1 MPLFSVI
8 MPVFNA
14 EKTVAEAVHSIL
26 TQSFTNWE
34 LVVTNDGSTDSS
46 LDILAAETEKL
57 ENVSLLDQE
66 NQGLGA
72 ARNAAVQK
80 SSGKWLVFLD
90 ADDYWASNKLAELQ
104 IAIHSNAAAEVIY
117 HPIMELMPNGL
128 MRKRR
133 FWTVHSNKE
142 LLQKGNPLVPSAVA
156 IKRDVFLKHG
166 GFIKDRDQVEDLMLW
181 FRLFDAGTTFGVIH
195 KPLTVYR
202 IGSGVTSNL
211 EDHLIKVFRAVD
223 EAVDA
228 GIIPASV
235 LSAFKQRKYYE
246 AARQLHKMG
255 AFKDALNYYNLS
267 EAKDAKYHLFQ
278 AFCRLG
284 IRL

>member
-1 MPLFSVI
+1 MPFFSVI

-14 EKTVAEAVHSIL
+14 EKTLAEAVHSIL

-46 LDILAAETEKL
+46 RDILAAETEKI

-66 NQGLGA
+66 NHGLGA

-104 IAIHSNAAAEVIY
+104 IAIETNAAAEVIY

-128 MRKRR
+128 MRTRR
-133 FWTVHSNKE
+133 FWTVHSNE
-142 LLQKGNPLVPSAVA
+142 DLLQKGNPLVPSAVA

-166 GFIKDRDQVEDLMLW
+166 GFIEDRDQVEDLMLW
-181 FRLFDAGTTFGVIH
+181 FRLFNAGTTFAVIH

-202 IGSGVTSNL
+202 IGTGVTANL
-211 EDHLIKVFRAVD
+211 EDHLKKVFQAID
-223 EAVDA
+223 KAVDA
-228 GIIPASV
+228 GLIPANN
-235 LSAFKQRKYYE
+235 LSAFKQRKYFE

-255 AFKDALNYYNLS
+255 AFKDASNFYKRKEGNSVKHRLLQTIC
-267 EAKDAKYHLFQ
+267 K
-278 AFCRLG
+278 LG